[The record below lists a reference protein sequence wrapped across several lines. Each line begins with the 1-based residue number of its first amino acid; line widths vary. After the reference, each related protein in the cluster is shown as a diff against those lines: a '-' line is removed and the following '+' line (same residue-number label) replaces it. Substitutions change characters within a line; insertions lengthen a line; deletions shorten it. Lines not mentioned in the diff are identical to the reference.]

1 MCLNTNNPLQ
11 ALKIGQVPDDEEEDD
26 LYEASLLESPF
37 DKVEPYGLFKDVLMS
52 TSLRTCLFP
61 FTLTTYFRRPSTR
74 TTTLIR
80 ELNQNFEPRGTANNP
95 RCDQRSYQNSND
107 SRESR

>member
-1 MCLNTNNPLQ
+1 MQ

-37 DKVEPYGLFKDVLMS
+37 DKIEPYGLFKDVLMS
-52 TSLRTCLFP
+52 MYPRVSLLLC
-61 FTLTTYFRRPSTR
+61 TLTTYFLSPSTR
-74 TTTLIR
+74 TTTLVR
-80 ELNQNFEPRGTANNP
+80 ELDQNFEPRGTANNP

-107 SRESR
+107 SRES